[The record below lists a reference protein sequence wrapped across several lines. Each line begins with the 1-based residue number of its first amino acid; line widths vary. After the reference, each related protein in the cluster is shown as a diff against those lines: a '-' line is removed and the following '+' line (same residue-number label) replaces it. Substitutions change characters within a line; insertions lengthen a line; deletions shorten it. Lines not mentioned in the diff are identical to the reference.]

1 MKIDKEELKN
11 LGYNLIPVSEIK
23 IEKVEDFNN
32 EYVYDLE
39 VDDGSH
45 TFFANDI
52 LVHNSIYVRMDNIL
66 KLLFKT
72 TKIDWYDEAT
82 FEKIKGFVDTKFQ
95 NALNNHVADFICNR
109 FKTDQRRIEF
119 KREKISSEGEY
130 LAKKRYVCHVRND
143 EGLDVDKFS
152 YTGVDIA
159 KNELPNEI
167 KKLLKDC
174 VQGMMKDDW
183 DNSKFQDKIME
194 IYDIYCNLPIKDTAY
209 IKNLNT
215 PKESIGFLKMEKG
228 AGVHARSAEMYN
240 QLIDQM
246 GLSGKY
252 DKINRGD
259 RFYYVYIKSNNK
271 YGIDC
276 IAWKDYYPKEFEKL
290 FEINTNLMFDKQV
303 ISPLKGFIQNHRFSS
318 FDPNNIVIKGE
329 NGINLFD
336 L

>member
-1 MKIDKEELKN
+1 MKIEKEELEK
-11 LGYNLIPVSEIK
+11 LGFNLIPAKDVS
-23 IEKVEDFNN
+23 IEQVEDFVD

-39 VDDGSH
+39 VDDNSH
-45 TFFANDI
+45 MFFANNI

-66 KLLFKT
+66 KLLFKKT
-72 TKIDWYDEAT
+72 NINWDDKAT
-82 FEKIKGFVDTKFQ
+82 FEKIKDFVDNKFQ
-95 NALNNHVADFICNR
+95 NVLNKHVGDFICNR

-152 YTGVDIA
+152 YTGVDVA

-167 KKLLKDC
+167 KKLLKQC
-174 VQGMMKDDW
+174 VEGMMKEDW
-183 DNSKFQDKIME
+183 DNIKFQDKIME
-194 IYDIYCNLPIKDTAY
+194 IYDVYCNLPIKSTAY

-215 PKESIGFLKMEKG
+215 PKESTGFLKMEKG

-240 QLIDQM
+240 QLIEQM
-246 GLSGKY
+246 GLTNKY
-252 DKINRGD
+252 EKIARGD

-276 IAWKDYYPKEFEKL
+276 IAWKDYYPKEFENL

-303 ISPLKGFIQNHRFSS
+303 ISPLKGFITNHKFAS